1 METLLCSPASRVE
14 IVLGK
19 FLMVLTGS
27 LSAMVLALLSM
38 GATAI
43 AMGLMFAGG
52 ASTAV
57 AQAAARGGP
66 MPLIDPVGLLG
77 VLAMVLPVAVF
88 FSAVELTVALF
99 ARTSKEAQSY
109 LGPMVLVVLV
119 PAVIGMLPGI
129 ELNARLALIPLLN
142 LSLVCREML
151 SGVWHW
157 PYIGL
162 IFASSC
168 VYAAAALA
176 LAVRMFNREEVLFRT

>member
-27 LSAMVLALLSM
+27 LSAMVLSLVSM

-43 AMGLMFAGG
+43 AMGLMLTGGG
-52 ASTAV
+52 APAV
-57 AQAAARGGP
+57 AAAARSGP
-66 MPLIDPVGLLG
+66 MPMIDPVGLLG
-77 VLAMVLPVAVF
+77 VLAMVFPVAVL

-109 LGPMVLVVLV
+109 LGPMILVVLL

-157 PYIGL
+157 HYIGL

-168 VYAAAALA
+168 LYAAAALA
-176 LAVRMFNREEVLFRT
+176 LAVRMFNREAVLFRT